1 MFQMVGVTHSTSEDF
16 GASGSGIQPPPLSI
30 EELLA
35 TQNELLRQ
43 LLQGQLA
50 IGQFLQQQYF
60 QLEGHNVR
68 KPQIVGLQELDEKTQ
83 EIRDVYTDSLMPP
96 SQLPMKLKD
105 DQVKSST
112 LKHGPSD
119 IDLTGWEITCTEFV
133 PRRRKTKG
141 CFNCGN
147 STQFAQKCPQVT
159 QQNQDQGSS
168 QTSKSKRRRL
178 RWRNA
183 RKERRKERKRLQDE
197 RKKQID
203 QVEQGRI
210 NSTTLVG
217 IPEGTCHTFSI
228 FPTHL
233 AH

>member
-1 MFQMVGVTHSTSEDF
+1 MDRLKLKASMFQMVGVTHSTSEDF
-16 GASGSGIQPPPLSI
+16 GASGSGIQTPPLSI

-50 IGQFLQQQYF
+50 IRQFLQQQYF
-60 QLEGHNVR
+60 QPDGHNV
-68 KPQIVGLQELDEKTQ
+68 PQPQVVGLQELDEKTQ
-83 EIRDVYTDSLMPP
+83 EIRDVYSDSLMPP

-119 IDLTGWEITCTEFV
+119 IDLTGWEITCTKFV

-147 STQFAQKCPQVT
+147 PTQFARKCPQVT

-168 QTSKSKRRRL
+168 QTNKSM
-178 RWRNA
+178 
-183 RKERRKERKRLQDE
+183 RKRLRDE
-197 RKKQID
+197 RKK
-203 QVEQGRI
+203 
-210 NSTTLVG
+210 
-217 IPEGTCHTFSI
+217 
-228 FPTHL
+228 
-233 AH
+233 